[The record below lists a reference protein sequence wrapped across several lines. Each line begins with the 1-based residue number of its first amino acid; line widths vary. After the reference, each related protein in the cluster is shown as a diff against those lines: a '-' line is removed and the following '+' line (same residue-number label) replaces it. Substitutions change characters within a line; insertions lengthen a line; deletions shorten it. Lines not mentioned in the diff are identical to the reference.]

1 MYFEWIRMNIK
12 SKTMYHTGHRELQKR
27 FDGVKLADALEQNN
41 NQLIF
46 QPKDKEF
53 IENVEFFF
61 LATAFKESVDC
72 SFKGGVKGFVKV
84 TGENTLEFPDY
95 DGNSMYRSLGNILKS
110 PNIGMI
116 FVEFNDQPRRLRVN
130 GKATIREGQSGSD
143 SKLIISVNV
152 TEIFPNCPRY
162 IPDLQNNKPSKYL
175 PDERGYGAKP
185 DWKSHKE
192 YQNYLPKDDPH
203 NS

>member
-41 NQLIF
+41 NQRIF

-53 IENVEFFF
+53 IENVDFFF